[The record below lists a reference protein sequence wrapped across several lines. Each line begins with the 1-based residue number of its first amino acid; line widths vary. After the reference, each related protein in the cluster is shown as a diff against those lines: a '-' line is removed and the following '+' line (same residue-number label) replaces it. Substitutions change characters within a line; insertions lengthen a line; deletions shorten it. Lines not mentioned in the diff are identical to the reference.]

1 MSFWRRNREEAEG
14 GAERARATLL
24 RPLTQERIP
33 SAEHK
38 KAGREPS
45 QLILDVLNQN
55 IIGKSHSG
63 LKCDAV
69 FQCIRMRDGFQLIL
83 DVARRAPVLRLHGVH
98 TWRGGAPIRAQP
110 GASAWKSPCFGRLQK
125 GIPFVLVHDFL
136 QGPDYVV
143 NKDYSL
149 MRSIRIR
156 REGTFSPQ
164 KLGSDNHGWTAL
176 SSCMTHIHELRG

>member
-1 MSFWRRNREEAEG
+1 MCCGVSFWRRNREEAEG

-69 FQCIRMRDGFQLIL
+69 LQCIRGRDGFQLIL

-98 TWRGGAPIRAQP
+98 TGRGGAPIRAQP

-143 NKDYSL
+143 E
-149 MRSIRIR
+149 RSAGIHVDL
-156 REGTFSPQ
+156 SPSRQ
-164 KLGSDNHGWTAL
+164 RLFLDEKHQDQT
-176 SSCMTHIHELRG
+176 RGNL